1 MRALEA
7 RLAKLEAAA
16 AINAGHPVVTEI
28 HRVIVGRFNPDGSP
42 VIFVRKIAGD
52 ACDVSR
58 RPDA

>member
-16 AINAGHPVVTEI
+16 AINAGHPAVTEI

-42 VIFVRKIAGD
+42 VVIVRKIGT
-52 ACDVSR
+52 R
-58 RPDA
+58 H